1 MPSKARL
8 LGQIW
13 RVVLQ
18 LNPSNVT
25 AEASRR
31 VRIGLVGPVELLQE
45 LGTCLLGDR
54 PEAYDMATD
63 SLLMVPAPPDA
74 GALALLPACDLVLL
88 SDDHA
93 DSLPGVSPDRVFH
106 LGAEEDFAETTKRI
120 LREKTL
126 GYAHLPLARAFLG
139 FRAEVATEIIQ
150 SVSVENAVF
159 VASTSLGNIIPNP
172 LQPLASIAESVG
184 DVVVLTANQIRMLF
198 RLAAA
203 HGRELG
209 LTQQAPEV
217 ISIVGAAFGWR
228 SIARELVSKIPFG
241 GGVAPKAAIA
251 FAGTWA
257 VGESITFYYVSG
269 RRLTNAE
276 MRARFDAAM
285 GRGRAWAEQFMAKL
299 RTNDGGVKSV
309 MRSSGRGRRLP
320 SESDEALEQ

>member
-126 GYAHLPLARAFLG
+126 GYAHLPLARAFPG

-159 VASTSLGNIIPNP
+159 VASTSLGNMIPNP